1 MPDLGSTLSLNSSNF
16 GAGIAE
22 ARAKLTELN
31 TALIENR
38 NKMKEVNKEASELQ
52 KQEKALAESM
62 KDGGT
67 KEQQEEMIAYINRHK
82 AYITDHQILQH
93 LPKILYKD

>member
-52 KQEKALAESM
+52 KQEKALAEAM

-67 KEQQEEMIAYINRHK
+67 KEQQEEMQNLVEIGQK
-82 AYITDHQILQH
+82 LKELT
-93 LPKILYKD
+93 K